1 MLHMRK
7 RNGGMSMKKAEIHF
21 RSHGSSGNVYAIM
34 GMVRQQMQKERRIM
48 DWNNA
53 WEQIQKTDYAGA
65 LAIMREL
72 VDLIDDDGRY

>member
-1 MLHMRK
+1 MP
-7 RNGGMSMKKAEIHF
+7 KAVIHF
-21 RSHGSSGNVYAIM
+21 QSRHETGNVYWIM
-34 GMVRQQMQKERRIM
+34 SKVRDQMQREHRIT

-53 WEQIQKTDYAGA
+53 WERIQQTDYDGA

>member
-1 MLHMRK
+1 MP
-7 RNGGMSMKKAEIHF
+7 KAVIHF
-21 RSHGSSGNVYAIM
+21 RSCNETGNVYWIM
-34 GMVRQQMQKERRIM
+34 GAVRDQMRKERRIT

-53 WEQIQKTDYAGA
+53 WERIQQTDYAGA